1 MRIKLAETAGFCF
14 GVDRAVNMAY
24 DLAEKGCKA
33 VTLGQLIHNPTVT
46 DDLEA
51 KGMRVI
57 ENPCDASSGEIVVI
71 RAHGVK
77 KSVYTELENMGASVC
92 DATCPFVKK
101 IHNIVEE
108 NSAQDIPV
116 IIGGDPNHP
125 EVIGITGYCAGEC
138 FVFSTAEEAEEFFV
152 KNSSADN
159 TNIICTRKYYTFNK
173 IFKSR
178 KNRFKI

>member
-24 DLAEKGCKA
+24 ELADKGCRA

-46 DDLEA
+46 EDLEA

-57 ENPCDASSGEIVVI
+57 DNPCDAAEGETVVI

-77 KSVYTELENMGASVC
+77 KSVYAELENMGASVC

-101 IHNIVEE
+101 IHNVVEE
-108 NSAQDIPV
+108 NSDRDIPV

-125 EVIGITGYCAGEC
+125 EVMGIMGHCNGDV
-138 FVFSTAEEAEEFFV
+138 FVFNSLEELEKILDEN
-152 KNSSADN
+152 KELCRKR
-159 TNIICTRKYYTFNK
+159 IIITKPQGKHR
-173 IFKSR
+173 IFLAVTC
-178 KNRFKI
+178 FLPI